1 MRSLDVEIRRLPAAA
16 SIITPP
22 GTWQFLWS
30 KAAMT
35 ELSTLSTA
43 NHGYLP
49 SRKRDIRLTAV
60 SLPLL
65 AGL

>member
-1 MRSLDVEIRRLPAAA
+1 MIRQRIMVRSLDVEIRRLPAAA

-30 KAAMT
+30 KAEMT

-43 NHGYLP
+43 TMA
-49 SRKRDIRLTAV
+49 IC
-60 SLPLL
+60 L
-65 AGL
+65 AGSETFV